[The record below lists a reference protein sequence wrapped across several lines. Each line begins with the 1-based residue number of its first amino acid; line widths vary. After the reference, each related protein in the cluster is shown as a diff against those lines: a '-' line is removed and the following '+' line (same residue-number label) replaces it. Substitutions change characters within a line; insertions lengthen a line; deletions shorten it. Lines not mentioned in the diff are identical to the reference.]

1 MRLDISRT
9 NEMHRRGTAAV
20 LVRDAFQAACLF
32 LPADYYQRSIEQYKI
47 SRTGNIKLNKLTGRN
62 IQKLYKDL
70 QENGRERAIQ
80 KKTNPGLSS
89 STIRG
94 THRMLHLA
102 LDRSMKE
109 RLILRNPAEDCIVLK
124 LEKQERR

>member
-1 MRLDISRT
+1 MKCTVAERLRFWFEILFKP
-9 NEMHRRGTAAV
+9 H
-20 LVRDAFQAACLF
+20 VRSSA
-32 LPADYYQRSIEQYKI
+32 ADYYQRSIEQYKI
-47 SRTGNIKLNKLTGRN
+47 SRTGNIKLNKLTGRD

-102 LDRSMKE
+102 LDRAVKE
-109 RLILRNPAEDCIVLK
+109 RLILRNPAKDCIVLK